1 MEMGDFMEPGQQALD
16 QVEHRGAVK
25 VFGVSSSQG
34 VRASKMGQVV
44 STAYQEHVVFS
55 VLFFFYHCIKLYVHS
70 IGQDSQA
77 VCVVCHQYYA
87 VFWSA
92 CVTFVSP
99 FCQAHSDFLL

>member
-55 VLFFFYHCIKLYVHS
+55 VLFFFIIVLSCMFTLLVKTAKQFVQFVTS
-70 IGQDSQA
+70 IMQFSGQR
-77 VCVVCHQYYA
+77 V
-87 VFWSA
+87 
-92 CVTFVSP
+92 
-99 FCQAHSDFLL
+99 